1 MTQSSPRL
9 TRRAV
14 SSGLAWSAP
23 AVLATVAAPLA
34 AASPCRTVSTT
45 AAWNSPQYSRET
57 ERQGVYQAADPDGP
71 GGRESG
77 VRITVS
83 ASYGSNIKPGGY
95 DLANQNLLPS
105 GAGVQ
110 GGSSVDYLTFHQAP
124 IISTDAN
131 GTRTDSEGWNFS
143 LASMTSTTRQ
153 NNTGAYTVTFDRPV
167 TNLTFTLMDI
177 DSAGGGTADPD
188 FYDIVW
194 ATGSLG
200 GSPVPFTGS
209 LQNTGHLT
217 GSGSVTDPWR
227 ARNSNAPVAGTS
239 ASGNVTVRF
248 ASAVTSFTIFYA
260 HGVRKTGGRSDP
272 DQAIFLS
279 NLEFTTSTCV

>member
-1 MTQSSPRL
+1 MTVPPQSV
-9 TRRAV
+9 TRRRV
-14 SSGLAWSAP
+14 TTGLAWSAP
-23 AVLATVAAPLA
+23 AVAAAVAAPLA
-34 AASPCRTVSTT
+34 SASPCRDVSQTV
-45 AAWNSPQYSRET
+45 AWNSPQYTRGSDT
-57 ERQGVYQAADPDGP
+57 QGVYQAPAPAGAIP
-71 GGRESG
+71 ESG
-77 VRITVS
+77 LRVTVT
-83 ASYGSNIKPGGY
+83 ARYGSNMT
-95 DLANQNLLPS
+95 S
-105 GAGVQ
+105 GALDAPNANLVPSNNGVQ
-110 GGSSVDYLTFHQAP
+110 GGTSQYLAFHQRP
-124 IISTDAN
+124 LVVTTTKGRESPN
-131 GTRTDSEGWNFS
+131 GWDFS